1 MSVPAEL
8 VVVLASRFVL
18 SRLFYITVS
27 FDQIVGITRLWRL
40 DEASCAL
47 HQPLPCLDCSCTSLF
62 MQIIVE
68 AACSLAWHLMT
79 CNWLVVES
87 SWQGVCIIY
96 LVMHGTVDI
105 HHSVFTCK
113 SNFVVITIAKV
124 TGHSSS
130 TRIAGKCWLQALIPG
145 SS

>member
-1 MSVPAEL
+1 
-8 VVVLASRFVL
+8 LASRFVPVGFPEAVL
-18 SRLFYITVS
+18 SRMFYITVS

-47 HQPLPCLDCSCTSLF
+47 HQPLPCLGCSCTSLF

-79 CNWLVVES
+79 CNWLVES

-113 SNFVVITIAKV
+113 SNSVVITIAKV
-124 TGHSSS
+124 TGHSPS

-145 SS
+145 SGK